1 MHAITISGVL
11 PGLLSKSRPAN
22 SRLLAALPR
31 AELERLEHGLEPVSI
46 PSGAV
51 LYEPGQTIQHVFFPT
66 SAIISRM
73 YVTEAGNSSAIAM
86 IGNEGMI
93 GAFALMGSKTSPNR
107 AVANSAGFGYRMQ
120 AGLLLQEFSKC
131 GPLMHLLLRYV
142 QASLTEIAQTA
153 VCNRRH
159 SVDEQLCKWLL
170 QTLDRLPSN
179 HMSVTQEAIA
189 SMIGVRREGITEA
202 AGALQR
208 DGVIEY
214 RRGQITVLDRAALEE
229 RTCECYMVVR
239 NEFDRL
245 MPRQEP
251 ILPRMPL
258 FDTPRFATALA

>member
-1 MHAITISGVL
+1 MLTD
-11 PGLLSKSRPAN
+11 LLSKDRLAN
-22 SRLLAALPR
+22 NRLLATLPR
-31 AELERLEHGLEPVSI
+31 AELERMEHALEPVSI
-46 PSGAV
+46 PVGAV
-51 LYEPGQTIQHVFFPT
+51 LYEPGQTIQHVYFPT
-66 SAIISRM
+66 TAIISRI

-107 AVANSAGFGYRMQ
+107 AVANTAGFGYRMQ
-120 AGLLLQEFSKC
+120 AGLLLQEFSKG

-179 HMSVTQEAIA
+179 RVSVTQEAIA

-202 AGALQR
+202 AGSLQR
-208 DGVIEY
+208 AGIIEY
-214 RRGQITVLDRAALEE
+214 CRGQITVMDRAALEE

-245 MPRQEP
+245 MPWQEP
-251 ILPRMPL
+251 TLPRLPR
-258 FDTPRFATALA
+258 FETPRFATALA

>member
-1 MHAITISGVL
+1 
-11 PGLLSKSRPAN
+11 
-22 SRLLAALPR
+22 
-31 AELERLEHGLEPVSI
+31 
-46 PSGAV
+46 
-51 LYEPGQTIQHVFFPT
+51 
-66 SAIISRM
+66 
-73 YVTEAGNSSAIAM
+73 
-86 IGNEGMI
+86 
-93 GAFALMGSKTSPNR
+93 
-107 AVANSAGFGYRMQ
+107 MQ
-120 AGLLLQEFSKC
+120 AGLLLREFGK
-131 GPLMHLLLRYV
+131 GGQLMRLLLRYV

-179 HMSVTQEAIA
+179 QMNVTQESIA

-202 AGALQR
+202 AGSLQR

-245 MPRQEP
+245 MPWQEP
-251 ILPRMPL
+251 VAPRMPL
-258 FDTPRFATALA
+258 FETPRFAPALA